1 MENRLKELI
10 EDLIAEI
17 EQEDMEI
24 EEATTTGDI
33 AGYNTPNAFKDT
45 DGTDEDDEADGKY
58 IDKINQATGYKRV
71 NENRWLELK
80 RDESSPKQKIGRG
93 ISQVNKQLSE
103 IETFLRW
110 YGKIKKEGDLNSN
123 QYWKRTQ
130 KNLFRIRE
138 RLNNIVTQITKL

>member
-17 EQEDMEI
+17 EQEDVEI

-33 AGYNTPNAFKDT
+33 AGYNTPNAFKDS

-71 NENRWLELK
+71 DENRWLELK

>member
-1 MENRLKELI
+1 MSLKKLI
-10 EDLIAEI
+10 EDLLAEI
-17 EQEDMEI
+17 EQEELEI
-24 EEATTTGDI
+24 DEATTTSNVD
-33 AGYNTPNAFKDT
+33 GYNTPNAFKDT
-45 DGTDEDDEADGKY
+45 DGTDEDEEADVNHIIKV
-58 IDKINQATGYKRV
+58 TGYKKV

-93 ISQVNKQLSE
+93 ISHVNKQLSE

-110 YGKIKKEGDLNSN
+110 YGKIKKEGNLNSD

-138 RLNNIVTQITKL
+138 RLNNIVTQISKL

>member
-1 MENRLKELI
+1 MKLKELI

-17 EQEDMEI
+17 EQEELEMD
-24 EEATTTGDI
+24 EATTTGDI

-45 DGTDEDDEADGKY
+45 DGTDEDEEADVNHIIKV
-58 IDKINQATGYKRV
+58 TGYKKV
-71 NENRWLELK
+71 NENRWLDLK

-93 ISQVNKQLSE
+93 ISHVNKQLSE

-110 YGKIKKEGDLNSN
+110 YGKIKKEGNLNSD

-138 RLNNIVTQITKL
+138 RLNNIVTQISKL

>member
-1 MENRLKELI
+1 MDNLRKLI
-10 EDLIAEI
+10 EDLIEEI
-17 EQEDMEI
+17 QSEELEMD
-24 EEATTTGDI
+24 EATTTGDI

-45 DGTDEDDEADGKY
+45 DGTDEDEEADNKY
-58 IDKINQATGYKRV
+58 IDRINQATGYKRV
-71 NENRWLELK
+71 DENRWLELK
-80 RDESSPKQKIGRG
+80 NDESSPKQKIGRG

-138 RLNNIVTQITKL
+138 RLNNIVTQISKL

>member
-1 MENRLKELI
+1 MDNLKKII

-33 AGYNTPNAFKDT
+33 AGYNTPNAFKDS

-71 NENRWLELK
+71 DENRWLELK
-80 RDESSPKQKIGRG
+80 NDESSPKQKIGRG

-138 RLNNIVTQITKL
+138 RLNNIVTQISKL

>member
-17 EQEDMEI
+17 EQEDVEI
-24 EEATTTGDI
+24 DEATTTGDI
-33 AGYNTPNAFKDT
+33 AGYNTPNAFKDS
-45 DGTDEDDEADGKY
+45 DGTDEDDEADDKY

-80 RDESSPKQKIGRG
+80 NDESSPKQKIGRG

>member
-1 MENRLKELI
+1 MDNLRKLI
-10 EDLIAEI
+10 EDLIEEI
-17 EQEDMEI
+17 QSEELEMD
-24 EEATTTGDI
+24 EATTTGDI

-45 DGTDEDDEADGKY
+45 DGTDEDEEADNKY
-58 IDKINQATGYKRV
+58 IDRINQATGYKRV
-71 NENRWLELK
+71 DENRWLELK
-80 RDESSPKQKIGRG
+80 NDESTPKQKIGRG

-138 RLNNIVTQITKL
+138 RLNNIVTQISKL